1 MTSMTAARTTRP
13 LDMIDLPCE
22 PSLTEAPL
30 GEPCASDLAAVF
42 RALGDP
48 IRLRLLSIVTS
59 TAPDEVCACNLSI
72 PVDRTAATVSHHMG
86 VLRRAGLITSEKRG
100 TLVFYRVVPSRF
112 QELRELLDLPE

>member
-1 MTSMTAARTTRP
+1 MNSMTARRSGPRST
-13 LDMIDLPCE
+13 IDVPCE

-48 IRLRLLSIVTS
+48 IRLRLCSIVTS
-59 TAPDEVCACNLSI
+59 AAPDEVCACNLSI
-72 PVDRTAATVSHHMG
+72 PVDRSPATVSHHMG